1 MNPIQ
6 LRQSIRE
13 MLNEDIGTGDITTE
27 SLVEPNHQSSAILLA
42 KQSGVIAG
50 LPIISQVFEELDPN
64 LVLQPSVCEGQKVD
78 AFETIAV
85 LTGSTRAI
93 LTAERVALNLLQR
106 MSGIAT
112 LTRQLVD
119 QLEGL
124 DCRVLDTRKTT
135 PGLRQLEKY
144 AVRMCGGT
152 NHRFGLSHGVMLK
165 DNHIAFAGSIQKA
178 VEKVRQQVGHMVQIE
193 VEADTLDQVAEALE
207 LPIHALLLDNMDV
220 DTLRKAVALINGKV
234 WTEASGGI
242 TPETIRSIAET
253 GVDAVSVGYLTH
265 SATSLDISLDFVE
278 EGTEH
283 NDQFAI

>member
-1 MNPIQ
+1 MNQIQ

-13 MLNEDIGTGDITTE
+13 MLNEDIGAGDLTTE
-27 SLVEPNHQSSAILLA
+27 SLVGIDQTSTAVLLA
-42 KQSGVIAG
+42 KQPGVIAG
-50 LPIISQVFEELDPN
+50 LPVIALVFQELDPKIQVTP
-64 LVLQPSVCEGQKVD
+64 LVEEGERVV
-78 AFETIAV
+78 AYSRIATIC
-85 LTGSTRAI
+85 GSTRAI

-119 QLEGL
+119 LVDGL

-144 AVRMCGGT
+144 AVRMGGGT

-165 DNHIAFAGSIQKA
+165 DNHIAFAGGLKYA
-178 VEKVRQQVGHMVQIE
+178 VEKVRNRVGHMVQLE
-193 VEADTLDQVAEALE
+193 VEADTLDQVKEALT
-207 LPIHALLLDNMDV
+207 LPIDALLLDNMDT
-220 DTLRKAVALINGKV
+220 DTLRQAVEMIDGKV

-242 TPETIRSIAET
+242 TPETIRSFAET

-265 SATSLDISLDFVE
+265 SATALDISLDFVE
-278 EGTEH
+278 EM
-283 NDQFAI
+283 